1 MERRAGATVLEPFVH
16 DNLTLGL
23 LRALKRELAGVAG
36 VAAKAT
42 YRTMAI
48 LSRGEAL
55 EGETRTLRELR
66 VGDALVVRLDPRREH
81 VGKGEGRET
90 KAERRHA
97 LPAVLIAASNFYTDV
112 LFAVLRAFARCKE
125 VVAPAWAL
133 LLRVPTHVGRLQAL
147 QRPEAVDWRAEVDV
161 LERQPM
167 RALYTMQVVCAKL
180 LPVEVPHDSY
190 GAAVRDGELE
200 GALMAHG
207 FVTLF
212 ETFAP
217 RVDGASTRST

>member
-1 MERRAGATVLEPFVH
+1 M
-16 DNLTLGL
+16 
-23 LRALKRELAGVAG
+23 
-36 VAAKAT
+36 
-42 YRTMAI
+42 
-48 LSRGEAL
+48 
-55 EGETRTLRELR
+55 
-66 VGDALVVRLDPRREH
+66 
-81 VGKGEGRET
+81 
-90 KAERRHA
+90 
-97 LPAVLIAASNFYTDV
+97 LIAASNFYTDV

-190 GAAVRDGELE
+190 GAAVQQMASWKARF
-200 GALMAHG
+200 MAHG
-207 FVTLF
+207 FVTLEP
-212 ETFAP
+212 ETEIVYKCSDFYAP
-217 RVDGASTRST
+217 ECDGAVRWNDPDIGIDWPATDGAPVLSPKDEGAPLLAEFDSPFTWEGAT